1 MEVYGVF
8 FCAFR
13 FRNNATVSVATSS
26 TDSVGVRENAETIR
40 KETVQP
46 RRCAITQKTITVAVC
61 EADTTT

>member
-1 MEVYGVF
+1 MLSF
-8 FCAFR
+8 FCVFR

-26 TDSVGVRENAETIR
+26 TDSIGVRENAETIR
-40 KETVQP
+40 KKTVQL